1 MGALQSTEKKSPS
14 KTVKEEAKTS
24 KQTPEKSGEEIP
36 RVSVSPP
43 KTPGTAENDPV
54 DLAVTE
60 EEMASVEAATTKIR
74 DSVGGTSLEIVLS
87 PAIKKVKYNLLTIL
101 FLASLC
107 TQCTILN

>member
-1 MGALQSTEKKSPS
+1 M
-14 KTVKEEAKTS
+14 KEEAKTS

-74 DSVGGTSLEIVLS
+74 DSVGGTGLEIVLS

-107 TQCTILN
+107 NQCTILN